1 MIHHAFDPDR
11 NWKTRLEADEA
22 RRSMENTRHARNV
35 DTARFFANVLAVV
48 ILGVIFVAGVKAVID
63 AGLFS
68 WVRF

>member
-11 NWKTRLEADEA
+11 NWISRQQAEQARLA
-22 RRSMENTRHARNV
+22 MENERHARNV
-35 DTARFFANVLAVV
+35 EAARFFANVLAVV